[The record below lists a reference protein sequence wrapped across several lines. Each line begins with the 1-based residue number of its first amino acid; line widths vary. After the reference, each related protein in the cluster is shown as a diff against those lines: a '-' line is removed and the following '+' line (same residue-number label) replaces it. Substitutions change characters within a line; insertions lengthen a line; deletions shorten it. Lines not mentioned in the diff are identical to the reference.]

1 MKKTILTCAL
11 ALAAISAAAQTGAT
25 SFVDEVNARFGQ
37 RMNVIKEKE
46 TELRA
51 LVQQGKE
58 ITPEIR
64 AKADSIYQ
72 IYMTT
77 YNEAIQDVKA
87 KLESHSDDAASVQL
101 ITKYQRELGL
111 DYLAKFMSTYKHA
124 DAEAL
129 TSLRETLAIEEQ
141 KKPGAKLI
149 DFSLPDEAGTEHA
162 LSEYVGKGH
171 YVLVDF
177 WASWCGPC
185 RQEMPNVKAAYA
197 KYHDKG
203 FDILGISFDNTREAW
218 LKGIADLGMSW
229 PQLSDV
235 QGWKSLAAQKYAVH
249 AIPFTILFDKE
260 GRIVA
265 TNLRGEALGNK
276 LGELLG
282 E

>member
-25 SFVDEVNARFGQ
+25 SFVDEVNARFDQ

-87 KLESHSDDAASVQL
+87 QLESHSDDAASVQL

>member
-11 ALAAISAAAQTGAT
+11 ALAAISAAAQTVET
-25 SFVDEVNARFGQ
+25 SFVDEVNARFDQ

-64 AKADSIYQ
+64 AKADSIYK

-77 YNEAIQDVKA
+77 YNEAIQEVKTQ
-87 KLESHSDDAASVQL
+87 LESHSDDAASVQL

>member
-25 SFVDEVNARFGQ
+25 SFVDEVNARFDQ

-87 KLESHSDDAASVQL
+87 QLESHSDDAASVQL

-265 TNLRGEALGNK
+265 TNLRGESLGNK

>member
-1 MKKTILTCAL
+1 MKKTILTCVL
-11 ALAAISAAAQTGAT
+11 TLAAISVAAQTGTT
-25 SFVDEVNARFGQ
+25 SFVDEVNARFDQ

-72 IYMTT
+72 IYMKT

-87 KLESHSDDAASVQL
+87 QLESHSDDAASVQL

-111 DYLAKFMSTYKHA
+111 DYLAKFMPTYKHA
-124 DAEAL
+124 GADAL

-162 LSEYVGKGH
+162 LSEYVGKGR

-185 RQEMPNVKAAYA
+185 RQEMPNVKTAYA

>member
-25 SFVDEVNARFGQ
+25 SFVDEVNARFDQ
-37 RMNVIKEKE
+37 RMNVINEKE

-87 KLESHSDDAASVQL
+87 QLESHSDDAASVQL

>member
-25 SFVDEVNARFGQ
+25 SFVDEVNARFDQ

-64 AKADSIYQ
+64 AKADSIYK

-77 YNEAIQDVKA
+77 YNEAIQEVKTQ
-87 KLESHSDDAASVQL
+87 LESHSDDAASVQL

-111 DYLAKFMSTYKHA
+111 DYLANFMSTYKHA
-124 DAEAL
+124 GAEAL

-149 DFSLPDEAGTEHA
+149 DFSLPDETGTEHA

>member
-25 SFVDEVNARFGQ
+25 SFVDEVNARFDQ

-64 AKADSIYQ
+64 AKADSIYK

-77 YNEAIQDVKA
+77 YNEAIQDVKTQ
-87 KLESHSDDAASVQL
+87 LESHSDDAASVQL

>member
-25 SFVDEVNARFGQ
+25 SFVDEVNARFDQ

-77 YNEAIQDVKA
+77 YNEAIQDVKTQ
-87 KLESHSDDAASVQL
+87 LESHSDDAASVQL

-124 DAEAL
+124 GAEAL

>member
-25 SFVDEVNARFGQ
+25 SFVDEVNARFDQ

-77 YNEAIQDVKA
+77 YNEAIQEVKTQ
-87 KLESHSDDAASVQL
+87 LESHSDDAASVQL
-101 ITKYQRELGL
+101 VTKYQRELGL

-265 TNLRGEALGNK
+265 TNLRGESLGNK

>member
-25 SFVDEVNARFGQ
+25 SFVDEVNARFDQ

-87 KLESHSDDAASVQL
+87 QLESHSDDAASVQL

-111 DYLAKFMSTYKHA
+111 DYLAKFMSTYKHS

>member
-87 KLESHSDDAASVQL
+87 QLESHSDDAASVQL

-235 QGWKSLAAQKYAVH
+235 QGWKSLAAKKYAVH

-265 TNLRGEALGNK
+265 TNLRGESLGNK

>member
-11 ALAAISAAAQTGAT
+11 ALAAISAAAQTVET
-25 SFVDEVNARFGQ
+25 SFVDEVNARFDL

-64 AKADSIYQ
+64 AKADSIYK
-72 IYMTT
+72 IYMTI
-77 YNEAIQDVKA
+77 YNEAIQEVKTQ
-87 KLESHSDDAASVQL
+87 LESHSDDAASVLL

>member
-25 SFVDEVNARFGQ
+25 SFVDEVNARFDQ

-77 YNEAIQDVKA
+77 YNEAIQEVKTQ
-87 KLESHSDDAASVQL
+87 LESHSDDAASVQL
-101 ITKYQRELGL
+101 VTKYQRELGL

>member
-11 ALAAISAAAQTGAT
+11 ALAAISAAAQTVET
-25 SFVDEVNARFGQ
+25 SFVDEVNARFDQ

-64 AKADSIYQ
+64 AKADSIYK

-77 YNEAIQDVKA
+77 YNEAIQEVKTQ
-87 KLESHSDDAASVQL
+87 LESHSDDAASVQL

-124 DAEAL
+124 DTEAL

-249 AIPFTILFDKE
+249 D
-260 GRIVA
+260 
-265 TNLRGEALGNK
+265 LRGEALGNK

>member
-11 ALAAISAAAQTGAT
+11 AIAAISAAAQTGAT
-25 SFVDEVNARFGQ
+25 SFVDEVNARFDQ

-87 KLESHSDDAASVQL
+87 QLESHSDDAASVQL

>member
-25 SFVDEVNARFGQ
+25 SFVDEVNARFDQ

-64 AKADSIYQ
+64 AKADSIYK

-87 KLESHSDDAASVQL
+87 QLESHSDDAASVQL

>member
-25 SFVDEVNARFGQ
+25 SFVDEVNARFDQ

-64 AKADSIYQ
+64 AKADSIYK

-77 YNEAIQDVKA
+77 YNEAIQEVKTQ
-87 KLESHSDDAASVQL
+87 LESHSDDAASVQL